1 MDRYEACQRAY
12 DRLMPEDI
20 YGYPDYAKEDARDEA
35 EANVDRLREEARQA
49 FPGDWDPVD
58 DDASC
63 TDCLSVLVRE
73 TMANWPDD
81 LAPPDPDDL
90 WYYAALIGQ
99 LRAAKRDL
107 ADIAGAP

>member
-20 YGYPDYAKEDARDEA
+20 YGYPDYAKEDAIAEA
-35 EANVDRLREEARQA
+35 EANVDRLREEARHA

-58 DDASC
+58 DDAS
-63 TDCLSVLVRE
+63 TDSSAETIVRE

-90 WYYAALIGQ
+90 WYYAALIDQ
-99 LRAAKRDL
+99 LRAAHREL
-107 ADIAGAP
+107 AELR

>member
-20 YGYPDYAKEDARDEA
+20 YGYPDYAKEDAIAEA

-58 DDASC
+58 DDAG
-63 TDCLSVLVRE
+63 TDSSAETIVRE

-90 WYYAALIGQ
+90 WYYAALIDQ
-99 LRAAKRDL
+99 LRAAKREL
-107 ADIAGAP
+107 AELR